1 MLTDAE
7 VAPRQGLLKVYIGK
21 RSKDVER
28 AYIDAFQRITLRTK
42 LVSFFDIQRAEWATF
57 DLESHAKSR
66 FFG

>member
-1 MLTDAE
+1 MLTDAV
-7 VAPRQGLLKVYIGK
+7 VAPMQGVMIVNIGN
-21 RSKDVER
+21 RSNDVER